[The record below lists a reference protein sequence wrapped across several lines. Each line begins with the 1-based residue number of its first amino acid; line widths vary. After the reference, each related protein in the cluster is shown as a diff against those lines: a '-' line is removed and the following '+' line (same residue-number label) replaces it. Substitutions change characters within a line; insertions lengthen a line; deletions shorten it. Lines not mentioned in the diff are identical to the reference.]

1 MKEKFFAKRVSR
13 LVAQKGIS
21 EYRISTELGQCKTY
35 IGKITSGKIYPSMTS
50 FLALCDYF
58 EITPIEFFDPKLN
71 KESVNLIHSILKLS
85 AKDKETVKDIVNAFI
100 HKDENP
106 IPKEL
111 LKSFNDSDI

>member
-71 KESVNLIHSILKLS
+71 KEAVTLIHTILKLS
-85 AKDKETVKDIVNAFI
+85 AKDKGTVVDIVNAFM

-106 IPKEL
+106 VPEEL
-111 LKSFNDSDI
+111 LKSLNDSDI